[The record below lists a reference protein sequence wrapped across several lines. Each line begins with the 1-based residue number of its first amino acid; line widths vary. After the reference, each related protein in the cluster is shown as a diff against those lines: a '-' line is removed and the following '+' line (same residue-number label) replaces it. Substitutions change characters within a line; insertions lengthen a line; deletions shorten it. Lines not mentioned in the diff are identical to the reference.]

1 MSQRPNRWLL
11 GAAVVAVLFAI
22 GSFAVAIWRAGELA
36 SPRFRAAG
44 FALAL
49 VYVVWVAITWRRR
62 RSPAQP
68 AAPVPTPA
76 PGKAKGHLRRVK

>member
-11 GAAVVAVLFAI
+11 AAAVVAVLFAI
-22 GSFAVAIWRAGELA
+22 GSFAVAIWRAGEVA

-44 FALAL
+44 LALAL
-49 VYVVWVAITWRRR
+49 VYVVWVAIAWWRR

-68 AAPVPTPA
+68 AAPAPA